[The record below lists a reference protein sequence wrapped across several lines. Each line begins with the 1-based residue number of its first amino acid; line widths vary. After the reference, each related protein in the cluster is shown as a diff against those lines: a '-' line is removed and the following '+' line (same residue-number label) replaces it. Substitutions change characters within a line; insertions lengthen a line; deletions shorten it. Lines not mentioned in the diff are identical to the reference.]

1 MKAVIWTDVIQF
13 LIYIIGAV
21 VALLILV
28 GKLPGGW
35 DQLWRE
41 GQSAH
46 KFTLLDFSTD
56 LTRPFT
62 FWAGVLGGLV
72 LNTATHG
79 ADQLMVQRY
88 LAARSQ
94 KQAAGALIASGFVI
108 LVQFAL
114 FLLIGVGLYV
124 FDQAYP
130 PGEAVL
136 PDKAFAAFIIRYLPT
151 GVVGLVIA
159 AIFSAAMSTLSGSL
173 NASAST
179 TVNDLY
185 RPLHPEAD
193 ERHLLRLSKILT
205 AVWGLAQMGV
215 AFGATR
221 LRGTVVENALAIA
234 SFTTGIVLGLFLLG
248 VLTRRVGQASALLG
262 LLAGLAA
269 VSAVKFGTL
278 IAWPW
283 DALIGSTTVFVVG
296 LLASLIL
303 PAPSPE
309 LAMTEDVNT

>member
-1 MKAVIWTDVIQF
+1 VM
-13 LIYIIGAV
+13 
-21 VALLILV
+21 
-28 GKLPGGW
+28 
-35 DQLWRE
+35 
-41 GQSAH
+41 
-46 KFTLLDFSTD
+46 
-56 LTRPFT
+56 
-62 FWAGVLGGLV
+62 
-72 LNTATHG
+72 
-79 ADQLMVQRY
+79 
-88 LAARSQ
+88 
-94 KQAAGALIASGFVI
+94 
-108 LVQFAL
+108 VQFAL

-130 PGEAVL
+130 TGVAVL
-136 PDKAFAAFIIRYLPT
+136 PDKAFAAFIIRNLPT

-185 RPLHPEAD
+185 RPLHPDAD

-205 AVWGLAQMGV
+205 AVWGLAQMAV

-248 VLTRRVGQASALLG
+248 VLTRRVGQTSALVG

-269 VSAVKFGTL
+269 VSAVKFGTE

-283 DALIGSTTVFVVG
+283 YALIGSSTVFAVG

-303 PAPSPE
+303 PAPSTKP
-309 LAMTEDVNT
+309 AMTEDVNTL